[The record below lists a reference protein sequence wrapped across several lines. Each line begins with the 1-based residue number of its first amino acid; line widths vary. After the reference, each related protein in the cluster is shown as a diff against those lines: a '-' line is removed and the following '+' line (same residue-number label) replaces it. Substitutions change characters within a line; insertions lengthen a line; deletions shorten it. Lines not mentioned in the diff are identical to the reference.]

1 MEGLMAISRA
11 KNEERYSKKLYGGP
25 GLFCSE
31 IALFMLYVL
40 LEKDLFFVTS
50 FQRSFSQTMEI
61 THYVKF

>member
-1 MEGLMAISRA
+1 MAISRA

-40 LEKDLFFVTS
+40 LEKDLILPFVRKVFFS
-50 FQRSFSQTMEI
+50 NNGD
-61 THYVKF
+61 YVLC

>member
-1 MEGLMAISRA
+1 MAISRA

-40 LEKDLFFVTS
+40 LEKDLL
-50 FQRSFSQTMEI
+50 
-61 THYVKF
+61 